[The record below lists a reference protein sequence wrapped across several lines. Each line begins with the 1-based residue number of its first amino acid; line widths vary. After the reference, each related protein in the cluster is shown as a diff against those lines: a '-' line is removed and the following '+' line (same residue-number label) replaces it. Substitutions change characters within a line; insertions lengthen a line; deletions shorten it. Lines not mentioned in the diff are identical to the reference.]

1 MDLKGALAHKKG
13 AGAPRR
19 ISIKDLHRRVRAV
32 PFKDRKCIRSL
43 GKKVGIPRATLGR
56 ALKLGLLKTTKSHIK
71 PILTPENKATC
82 VAYCLSNLDQQNCF
96 LPMFNR
102 VDIDEKWFYLTQINT
117 RYILVPGEKPPH
129 RAARHKNHIPKA
141 MCLTAMARPR
151 KDPVTGVW
159 WDGKIGTWFFV
170 HKVAAKRGSKNL
182 VTETYNVNKEN
193 SLDLYIDKLL
203 PAIVEK
209 WPAWEERVVRIQLD
223 NAPVHPRPGH
233 LPQRLLDHL
242 AQLAEIGWDIDF
254 NLQPPNSP
262 DTNTLDLAFFRAIQT
277 IQYQKKSRNL
287 DELIA
292 NVEEAYDE
300 LPLDVCKHVWST
312 AQMCMNSIILR
323 NGGNDYK
330 LPHVG
335 KLKVARLIRRDFPT
349 TLPCQAISP
358 TRTFPKPPSPLLST
372 PWTPTTVRSF
382 VYCCVAVHRPPPY
395 SFDCCIFKKLRL
407 SSLILF
413 PIPLPS
419 TTSWRVFW
427 KIYRFD
433 WTTCPST
440 LESAMVTTL
449 RSRQTMAM
457 REMIAMMRIA
467 MTAIWRASSDWDG
480 GSISSTR
487 LNISSIISPPSWS
500 GVTRIIT
507 TTL

>member
-1 MDLKGALAHKKG
+1 MARPKKMTILSPTTRERELENLGTQTRTMVGRQRISGNQEEIRFKTSLQLCKYYNPVTGRLTATYQKIAEELIPLGVSWRYVADIWRKHKESILDALVDLKRALAHKKG

-19 ISIKDLHRRVRAV
+19 ISIEDLHRRVGAV

-71 PILTPENKATC
+71 PILTPENKATR

-170 HKVAAKRGSKNL
+170 HKVAAKRGSKNRPAGTL

-223 NAPVHPRPGH
+223 NAPVHPRPGR

-242 AQLAEIGWDIDF
+242 AQLGEIGWDIDF

-312 AQMCMNSIILR
+312 AQMCMNSIILC
-323 NGGNDYK
+323 NGGNNYE
-330 LPHVG
+330 LLHVG
-335 KLKVARLIRRDFPT
+335 KLKVARLIGHDFPT
-349 TLPCQAISP
+349 MLPCQAIISNEDISEAAIAAFVDTEDTNNGTFICLLVCRRSP
-358 TRTFPKPPSPLLST
+358 
-372 PWTPTTVRSF
+372 
-382 VYCCVAVHRPPPY
+382 PPPY
-395 SFDCCIFKKLRL
+395 SFDCCI
-407 SSLILF
+407 
-413 PIPLPS
+413 
-419 TTSWRVFW
+419 
-427 KIYRFD
+427 
-433 WTTCPST
+433 
-440 LESAMVTTL
+440 
-449 RSRQTMAM
+449 
-457 REMIAMMRIA
+457 
-467 MTAIWRASSDWDG
+467 
-480 GSISSTR
+480 
-487 LNISSIISPPSWS
+487 
-500 GVTRIIT
+500 
-507 TTL
+507 